1 MSIHVSVRSGASRLR
16 FVSFAAVL
24 LFCGTIPGRAQTA
37 FDVAS
42 VRPNNGEG
50 RSLLEAT
57 PGRFAATNISVQ
69 RLLLIAYGVQ
79 DFQMVGAPSWTAS
92 EHYDVTAK
100 ASGGTTVNQ
109 MEGPMLQA
117 LLQERFGLKAHR
129 EIRVLPRYELRVI
142 EGTSKLHRSIDG
154 SCRPYV
160 KDAQPDMAS
169 NGKPAVP
176 FCGLHRTED
185 GSSRRLEG
193 KGVTFADLAVS
204 LSHSYNTDLNSV
216 VADATGLSGGF
227 DMSLQWTNDAD
238 VAASATGLSAAP
250 SLPTALREQLGLKL
264 ERSKGEVEVLVI
276 DHIDRPG
283 AN

>member
-1 MSIHVSVRSGASRLR
+1 MSIHVSIQSGARRLR
-16 FVSFAAVL
+16 FVCFAAAL
-24 LFCGTIPGRAQTA
+24 LVCGAVCGHAQTS

-57 PGRFAATNISVQ
+57 PGRLAATNISVQ
-69 RLLLIAYGVQ
+69 RLLLIAFGIQ
-79 DFQMVGAPSWTAS
+79 DFQMVDAPSWTAS

-100 ASGGTTVNQ
+100 ASGDTTVNQ

-129 EIRVLPRYELRVI
+129 EIKVLPRYELRTI
-142 EGTSKLHRSIDG
+142 KGALKLHRSVEG
-154 SCRPYV
+154 SCKPYV

-176 FCGLHRTED
+176 FCGLHRTEE
-185 GSSRRLEG
+185 GPSRRLEG
-193 KGVTFADLAVS
+193 KGVTIADLAAS

-216 VADATGLSGGF
+216 VVDLTGLSGGF
-227 DMSLQWTNDAD
+227 DMNLQWTNDAD
-238 VAASATGLSAAP
+238 ALPSAAGLSAGL
-250 SLPTALREQLGLKL
+250 SLPTALREQLGLRL

-276 DHIDRPG
+276 DHIDRPE

>member
-1 MSIHVSVRSGASRLR
+1 MSIHVSIRSGAYGLR
-16 FVSFAAVL
+16 FVCFAAVL
-24 LFCGTIPGRAQTA
+24 LVCGATYGRAQTA

-42 VRPNNGEG
+42 VRLNTGEG

-69 RLLLIAYGVQ
+69 RLLLIAYSIQ
-79 DFQMVGAPSWTAS
+79 DFQMVDAPSWTAS

-100 ASGGTTVNQ
+100 ASGDTTVNQ

-117 LLQERFGLKAHR
+117 LLLERFGLKAHR
-129 EIRVLPRYELRVI
+129 EIRVLPRYELKVA
-142 EGTSKLHRSIDG
+142 EGTSKLRRSVEG

-176 FCGLHRTED
+176 FCGLHRTEE
-185 GSSRRLEG
+185 GPNRRLEG
-193 KGVTFADLAVS
+193 KGVTIADLAAS

-216 VADATGLSGGF
+216 VVDVTGLSGGF
-227 DMSLQWTNDAD
+227 DMSLRWTNDTDAQS
-238 VAASATGLSAAP
+238 VRGLSADP

-276 DHIDRPG
+276 DHLDRPE

>member
-1 MSIHVSVRSGASRLR
+1 MSIQVSIRSGALRLR
-16 FVSFAAVL
+16 FISFAAVL
-24 LFCGTIPGRAQTA
+24 LLCGAIRGYAQTA

-42 VRPNNGEG
+42 VRANNGEG

-57 PGRFAATNISVQ
+57 PGRFEATNISVQ
-69 RLLLIAYGVQ
+69 RLLLIAYGIQ
-79 DFQMVGAPSWTAS
+79 DFQMAGAPSWTAS

-100 ASGGTTVNQ
+100 ASGDATVNQ

-117 LLQERFGLKAHR
+117 LLQERFGLKEHR

-142 EGTSKLHRSIDG
+142 EGATKLHRSVEG
-154 SCRPYV
+154 SCKPYV

-176 FCGLHRTED
+176 FCGLHRTEE
-185 GSSRRLEG
+185 GPSRRLEG
-193 KGVTFADLAVS
+193 KGVTVADLAAS

-216 VADATGLSGGF
+216 VVDATGLSGGF
-227 DMSLQWTNDAD
+227 DVSLRWTNDSDAPQ
-238 VAASATGLSAAP
+238 ASAVDP
-250 SLPTALREQLGLKL
+250 SLPTALREQLGLRL

-276 DHIDRPG
+276 DHIDRPE